1 VARGTFVKING
12 VEQNAPVPRF
22 SRTPAQTPEAPR
34 RSGEDTDAILAEAG
48 YSPQQIQELRTAGAL
63 T

>member
-1 VARGTFVKING
+1 VKING
-12 VEQNAPVPRF
+12 VEQNAPAPRF

-34 RSGEDTDAILAEAG
+34 RSGEDTDAILSEAG
-48 YSPQQIQELRTAGAL
+48 FSRQQIDELRAGGAL